1 MQSAYLHIWPD
12 NTERGI
18 GQSIRHTGFRY
29 IKALF
34 DQVRDE
40 AEAVKE
46 NTEDTADHVEGM
58 CPENGH
64 HKRFKKLLRGLLH

>member
-1 MQSAYLHIWPD
+1 M
-12 NTERGI
+12 
-18 GQSIRHTGFRY
+18 RHTGFRD